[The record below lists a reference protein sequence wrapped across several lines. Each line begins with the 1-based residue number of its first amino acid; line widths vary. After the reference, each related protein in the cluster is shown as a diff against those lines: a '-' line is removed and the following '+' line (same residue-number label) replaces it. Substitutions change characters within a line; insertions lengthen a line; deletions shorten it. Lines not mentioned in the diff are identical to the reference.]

1 LDLFNTS
8 KYDLILFLLI
18 LTRIS
23 GVFLSAPVL
32 GSRNIPSQLKIGFS
46 LIFAMLLMPFVEHSA
61 LRENIDII
69 NLMIMVAGEL
79 AVGVIIG
86 FTATLIFT
94 GFLLAGQII
103 DFQMGFG
110 MVNVVDPLSNVSV
123 SIIGQFKN
131 LLAVLIFLAI
141 NGHHFF
147 FTALSKSFEILPLTT
162 FALTSEVSAN
172 FINTIGE
179 IFIVG
184 FKIGAPAIGILV
196 ISELALGIIA
206 RTVPQMNVFVVGLP
220 MKIIVGFISV
230 IFMLSFY
237 FTYVLRTFDQMP
249 ANLLHSI
256 K

>member
-1 LDLFNTS
+1 MDLLNTS
-8 KYDLILFLLI
+8 KNDLILFLLI

-23 GVFLSAPVL
+23 GVFFSAPVL
-32 GSRNIPSQLKIGFS
+32 GSRNIPPQLKIGFS
-46 LIFAMLLMPFVEHSA
+46 LIFAMLLLPFVKHPDLSGG
-61 LRENIDII
+61 I
-69 NLMIMVAGEL
+69 NLISLMLMVASEL
-79 AVGVIIG
+79 AVGIIIG

-131 LLAVLIFLAI
+131 LLAVLVFLAI

-162 FALTSEVSAN
+162 FSLTTGVSTS
-172 FINTIGE
+172 FMRTIGE
-179 IFIVG
+179 VFIVG
-184 FKIGAPAIGILV
+184 FRIGAPAIGILV

-206 RTVPQMNVFVVGLP
+206 RNVPQMNVFVVGLP

-230 IFMLSFY
+230 IM
-237 FTYVLRTFDQMP
+237 
-249 ANLLHSI
+249 
-256 K
+256 

>member
-1 LDLFNTS
+1 LDLFNSS
-8 KYDLILFLLI
+8 KTDLILFLLI

-23 GVFLSAPVL
+23 GVFFSAPVL

-46 LIFAMLLMPFVEHSA
+46 LIFAMLLMPFVKHPDLSA
-61 LRENIDII
+61 NVDIV

-131 LLAVLIFLAI
+131 LLAVLVFLAV

-172 FINTIGE
+172 FVKTIGE

-237 FTYVLRTFDQMP
+237 FAYVLRTFEQMP